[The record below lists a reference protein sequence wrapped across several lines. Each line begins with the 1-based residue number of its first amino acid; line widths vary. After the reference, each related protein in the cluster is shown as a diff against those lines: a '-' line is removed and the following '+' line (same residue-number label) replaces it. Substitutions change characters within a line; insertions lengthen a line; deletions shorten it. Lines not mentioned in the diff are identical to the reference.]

1 MPISHYDT
9 VTKKFQK
16 RKEPSRAAGILAAVG
31 ITLAVVLL
39 LAVIYALIG
48 LLGAGVLSLILWA
61 LQAEPNLPF
70 LNLWVVCSLGAFLLS
85 WIATLFKGN

>member
-9 VTKKFQK
+9 VTRKVQK
-16 RKEPSRAAGILAAVG
+16 RKEPSRAAGVLAAVG

-39 LAVIYALIG
+39 LVVVYALIG
-48 LLGAGVLSLILWA
+48 LAGAGIFSLLLLA
-61 LQAEPNLPF
+61 LQIEPSLPF
-70 LNLWVVCSLGAFLLS
+70 LNLWAVCSLGAFLLS

>member
-1 MPISHYDT
+1 MADSHYDT

-16 RKEPSRAAGILAAVG
+16 RKPQSAAVGVLAAVG

-39 LAVIYALIG
+39 AVVVYALIG
-48 LLGAGVLSLILWA
+48 LAGAGILTLILLA
-61 LQAEPNLPF
+61 LQVESSLPF

-85 WIATLFKGN
+85 WIATMFKNN

>member
-9 VTKKFQK
+9 VTRKVQK

-39 LAVIYALIG
+39 LVVVYALIG
-48 LLGAGVLSLILWA
+48 LVGAGVLSLILWA
-61 LQAEPNLPF
+61 LQVEPNLPF

-85 WIATLFKGN
+85 WVATLFKNN